1 MKKRLSGIKTFLEK
15 RFSDERGSSTILLA
29 ILLTTMITITVGF
42 VILAKDK
49 GEMGKIDA
57 IMAVSGRSVM
67 SEYSVPLKERYGL
80 FAVDMTPVELGK
92 RLEFYAKINDSKLN
106 MGNMSVKTSKYSL
119 GNFNHLE
126 EEIVEYYKFLVAKNF
141 LEKDSKPD
149 TSSNKESKY
158 RTLKNTNVIEMLP
171 SNKFTDNKFNADEVA
186 DGFKNPNGFFD
197 KSKKNVIINSYILEV
212 FSHNMK
218 NFKQETFF
226 KNEVEYIIAGKKS
239 DKYNLD
245 VVKNRIV
252 LARNVINF
260 GTLMKSPSMLAKVDL
275 VASLAGPASSAA
287 KLALAE
293 AWALAE
299 SINDYKVLIHGGK
312 IPNVKTQSDW
322 CVDLKGVAEGR
333 GQGYIDNHCYKGMDY
348 DNYLQILLGFCNREE
363 KLARML
369 DLMQINIQGTYDRD
383 FLAITSQTG
392 FSYSVNINGRKYKY
406 EEMYGESKE
415 D

>member
-1 MKKRLSGIKTFLEK
+1 MKKRLLGIKIFLEK
-15 RFSDERGSSTILLA
+15 RFSDEKGSSTILLT

-49 GEMGKIDA
+49 GEVGKIDA
-57 IMAVSGRSVM
+57 IMATSGRSVM
-67 SEYSVPLKERYGL
+67 SEYSIPLKERYGL

-92 RLEFYAKINDSKLN
+92 RLEFYAKINDSKLH
-106 MGNMSVKTSKYSL
+106 MDKMYVKTSKYSL
-119 GNFNHLE
+119 LNFNHLE

-141 LEKDSKPD
+141 LEKNKIPD
-149 TSSNKESKY
+149 TSSNKEANY

-171 SNKFTDNKFNADEVA
+171 SSKYPGGKFDADKVA
-186 DGFKNPNGFFD
+186 GGLENPDGFFD
-197 KSKKNVIINSYILEV
+197 KSKKEVVVNNYILEV

-218 NFKQETFF
+218 KFDQETFF

-239 DKYNLD
+239 DKSNLS

-252 LARNVINF
+252 LARNVVNF
-260 GTLMKSPSMLAKVDL
+260 GIIMKSPSMLAKIDL
-275 VASLAGPASSAA
+275 VASLAGPASAAA

-312 IPNVKTQSDW
+312 IPSIKTQNDW
-322 CVDLKGVAEGR
+322 CVDLKGVAEGV
-333 GQGYIDNHCYKGMDY
+333 GQGYIDNHCSKGMDY
-348 DNYLQILLGFCNREE
+348 EDYLQILLAFCNRET

-392 FSYSVNINGRKYKY
+392 FSYSVNINGRNYKY
-406 EEMYGESKE
+406 EEMYGESE
-415 D
+415 